1 MRGSSV
7 EAPRASLQQSKTL
20 EGTGLTEEDVA
31 AREAIK
37 GMSLERKLPL
47 LMTGVLLAI
56 LLAGVLLAYR
66 EVRRAGDVVITRR
79 VEELARHLASVTSSS
94 RPRLAERLRTVAAHP
109 AVQRV
114 LTTRPPSARDLTTV
128 RGILSSL
135 EIPGDSG
142 LASELRASDGRV
154 IARAGDANSQRDRP
168 ATGAVTTGPDSMAMG
183 AFYQSGAR
191 VYYWT
196 TMPVTSD
203 GVRIGMVAQRR
214 RLNSQADTESQIV
227 GLSGQ
232 EVSILFRNADG
243 ALWTTLGGKPVGA
256 PLHPRVVGDLRT
268 YDHPDVTPEGRVLMY
283 EAAVSGTPWVVAI
296 ELPTAKLGVGSQ
308 DILYRFSL
316 VALVLLLIGALAL
329 WIVSRRITSPLA
341 KLTTASDRIARG
353 DYSQR
358 VVPKGDYEIARLG
371 SSFNRMSAEIDV
383 AQRMLK
389 TTAETASQAQKAAEE
404 ANAAKGN
411 FLAAMS
417 HELRTPLNAIAGYVE
432 LLQMGIRGPLNEA
445 QATDLERIKR
455 SQRYL
460 LGLIEEV
467 LVFTQ
472 LDAHQLTFRIEDVHV
487 DAVMR
492 DAETMV
498 EPQIRARGIRYSYDP
513 CDPALTVHADREKT
527 QQIVLNLLAN
537 SAKYTEPGG
546 EVAVSCV
553 SHNFSVQVRVTDT
566 GVGIPPDMLNDIF
579 EPFVQAGR
587 RLNQPRDGVGLGL
600 TISRDLARAMGG
612 DLIVESAL
620 GVGSTFTLE
629 LPRREQPLVSSSAA

>member
-1 MRGSSV
+1 
-7 EAPRASLQQSKTL
+7 
-20 EGTGLTEEDVA
+20 
-31 AREAIK
+31 
-37 GMSLERKLPL
+37 MSLEWKLPL

-56 LLAGVLLAYR
+56 LLAGVLLSYR

-79 VEELARHLASVTSSS
+79 VEEVTKQLASLTSSS
-94 RPRLAERLRTVAAHP
+94 RPRLAERLRTVAMHP
-109 AVQRV
+109 AVQRS
-114 LTTRPPSARDLTTV
+114 LTTRPPSARDLTAV
-128 RGILSSL
+128 RAVLSSL
-135 EIPGDSG
+135 ATPGDSG
-142 LASELRASDGRV
+142 LMSELRASDGRI
-154 IARAGDANSQRDRP
+154 IARVGDSNSQTGP
-168 ATGAVTTGPDSMAMG
+168 PPTGAVTTGADSMAMG
-183 AFYQSGAR
+183 AFYQSAGR

-196 TMPVTSD
+196 TMPVTAD
-203 GVRIGMVAQRR
+203 GKRIGLLAQRR
-214 RLNSQADTESQIV
+214 RLNSQGDTEKQIV

-232 EVSILFRNADG
+232 EVTILFKNADG
-243 ALWTTLGGKPVGA
+243 SLWTTLSGKPVAA
-256 PLHPRVVGDLRT
+256 PLRPRVAGDLRT
-268 YDHPDVTPEGRVLMY
+268 FDHPDVTPKGRVLMY
-283 EAAVSGTPWVVAI
+283 EAPVSGTPWVVAI
-296 ELPTAKLGVGSQ
+296 ELPTAKLGVGSM
-308 DILYRFSL
+308 DILYRFAMVS
-316 VALVLLLIGALAL
+316 VVLLLIGALAL

-341 KLTTASDRIARG
+341 RLTSASDRIAQG

-358 VVPKGDYEIARLG
+358 VVPRGDYEIARLG
-371 SSFNRMSAEIDV
+371 SSFNRMSSEIDA
-383 AQRMLK
+383 AQRELK
-389 TTAETASQAQKAAEE
+389 TAAETAAQAQKAAEE

-432 LLQMGIRGPLNEA
+432 LLQMGLRGPLNEA

-472 LDAHQLTFRIEDVHV
+472 LDAHQLTFRIEDVPV

-498 EPQIRARGIRYSYDP
+498 EPQIKARGIRYSYDP
-513 CDPALTVHADREKT
+513 CDPSLTVHADREKT

-553 SHNFSVQVRVTDT
+553 NRNSSVQVKVTDT
-566 GVGIPPDMLNDIF
+566 GVGIPQDMLDDIF

-612 DLIVESAL
+612 DLIVESAV
-620 GVGSTFTLE
+620 GVGSTFTLV
-629 LPRREQPLVSSSAA
+629 LPRREHSHVKSSAA

>member
-1 MRGSSV
+1 M
-7 EAPRASLQQSKTL
+7 
-20 EGTGLTEEDVA
+20 TEENA
-31 AREAIK
+31 ATHEAIK
-37 GMSLERKLPL
+37 GMSLERKLPI

-56 LLAGVLLAYR
+56 LLAGVLLSYR

-79 VEELARHLASVTSSS
+79 VEEVTNLLASMTSSS
-94 RPRLAERLRTVAAHP
+94 RPRLAERLRAVAGNP
-109 AVQRV
+109 VV
-114 LTTRPPSARDLTTV
+114 LRALTARPPTSRDFTAV
-128 RGILSSL
+128 RAMLSNL
-135 EIPGDSG
+135 ATPADSG
-142 LASELRASDGRV
+142 LTSELWASDGQV
-154 IARAGDANSQRDRP
+154 IARVGDADSRRDRP
-168 ATGAVTTGPDSMAMG
+168 MTGAVATGPDSMAIG
-183 AFYQSGAR
+183 AFYRSGGR
-191 VYYWT
+191 VYYWM
-196 TMPVTSD
+196 TMPIMSEGTRVGT
-203 GVRIGMVAQRR
+203 IAQRR
-214 RLNSQADTESQIV
+214 RLNSQDETEKQIV

-232 EVSILFRNADG
+232 DVNILFRNSDG
-243 ALWTTLGGKPVGA
+243 SLWTTLGGTPIDA
-256 PLHPRVVGDLRT
+256 PLNPSVVSGLRT
-268 YDHPDVTPEGRVLMY
+268 YDHPDVTPTGRVLMY
-283 EAAVSGTPWVVAI
+283 EAPVSGSPWIVAL
-296 ELPTAKLGVGSQ
+296 ELPMAKLGVGSR
-308 DILYRFSL
+308 DILYRFLTFS
-316 VALVLLLIGALAL
+316 AVLLLIGALAL

-341 KLTTASDRIARG
+341 KLTAASDRIAQG

-358 VVPKGDYEIARLG
+358 VVPRGDYEIARLG
-371 SSFNRMSAEIDV
+371 SSFNRMSAEID
-383 AQRMLK
+383 AAHHELK
-389 TTAETASQAQKAAEE
+389 TAADTAAQAQKAAEE

-417 HELRTPLNAIAGYVE
+417 HDLRTPLNAIAGYVE
-432 LLQMGIRGPLNEA
+432 LLQMGIRGPLTEA

-472 LDAHQLTFRIEDVHV
+472 LDAHQLTFRIEDVPV

-498 EPQIRARGIRYSYDP
+498 EPQIKARGIRYSYDP

-553 SHNFSVQVRVTDT
+553 SRTSSVQVKVTDT
-566 GVGIPPDMLNDIF
+566 GVGIPPEMLDDIF

-612 DLIVESAL
+612 DLMVESAV
-620 GVGSTFTLE
+620 GVGSTFTLV
-629 LPRREQPLVSSSAA
+629 LPRREEVQASSSAA